1 MRTLI
6 AVPTYQEAGNVA
18 GVIRRI
24 RAVVPE
30 AEILVIDDA
39 SPDGTANI
47 AEAAGQELGHVSVL
61 RRPGKSGLGSAY
73 RDGFA
78 WALERG
84 FEVVV
89 EMDADL
95 SHDPA
100 SLPDL
105 LQAVAK
111 GADLA
116 LGSRYVAGGGIPR
129 WTWHRRALSRWGNR
143 YASWALGLDIADAT
157 SGFRAYRADTLRD
170 IDLASVRAD
179 GYGFQIEM
187 AFLVVRAGGKVV
199 EVPIQFADRTQG
211 NSKMSSR
218 IVVEALGLVT
228 WWGVHER
235 LHQRRLGRRASPG

>member
-1 MRTLI
+1 VGTLI
-6 AVPTYQEAGNVA
+6 AIPTYQEAGNVV

-24 RAVVPE
+24 RNVVPE
-30 AEILVIDDA
+30 ADILVIDDA
-39 SPDGTANI
+39 SPDGTAGI
-47 AEAAGQELGHVSVL
+47 AEATGREVGHVSVL
-61 RRPGKSGLGSAY
+61 RRPAKSGLGSAY

-84 FEVVV
+84 YQIVV

-100 SLPDL
+100 TLPVL
-105 LQAVAK
+105 LQAVAR

-116 LGSRYVAGGGIPR
+116 LGSRYVPGGNIPR
-129 WTWHRRALSRWGNR
+129 WSWHRRALSRWGNR
-143 YASWALGLDIADAT
+143 YASWALGLDVADAT
-157 SGFRAYRADTLRD
+157 SGFRAYRAETLRG
-170 IDLASVRAD
+170 IDLGSVRAD

-211 NSKMSSR
+211 QSKMSSR
-218 IVVEALGLVT
+218 IVIEALALVS
-228 WWGVHER
+228 WWGARER
-235 LHQRRLGRRASPG
+235 LRQRRLGRLAAPR

>member
-6 AVPTYQEAGNVA
+6 AVPTYEEAGNVA
-18 GVIRRI
+18 GVIGRI
-24 RAVVPE
+24 RGAVPE
-30 AEILVIDDA
+30 ADILVIDDA

-47 AEAAGQELGHVSVL
+47 AEATGRELGQVTVL

-84 FEVVV
+84 YEVVV

-100 SLPDL
+100 SLPEL
-105 LQAVAK
+105 LQAVSG

-116 LGSRYVAGGGIPR
+116 LGSRYVPGGGIPR

-143 YASWALGLDIADAT
+143 YASWALGLEIADAT
-157 SGFRAYRADTLRD
+157 SGFRAYRADTLRG
-170 IDLASVRAD
+170 IDLGAVRAD

-187 AFLVVRAGGKVV
+187 AYLVVRAGAKVV
-199 EVPIQFADRTQG
+199 EVPIQFADRTRG

-218 IVVEALGLVT
+218 IVVEALALVS
-228 WWGVHER
+228 WWGIRER
-235 LHQRRLGRRASPG
+235 LHQRRRGRVAAR

>member
-1 MRTLI
+1 VRTLI

-24 RAVVPE
+24 RNVVPE
-30 AEILVIDDA
+30 ADILVIDDA
-39 SPDGTANI
+39 SPDGTAGI
-47 AEAAGQELGHVSVL
+47 AEAVGRELGHVSVL

-78 WALERG
+78 WALERDY
-84 FEVVV
+84 EIVV

-105 LQAVAK
+105 LQAVAR

-116 LGSRYVAGGGIPR
+116 LGSRYVPGGGIPR
-129 WTWHRRALSRWGNR
+129 WSWHRRALSRWGNR
-143 YASWALGLDIADAT
+143 YASWALGLEIADAT
-157 SGFRAYRADTLRD
+157 SGFRAFRAETLRN
-170 IDLASVRAD
+170 IDLRAVRAD

-199 EVPIQFADRTQG
+199 EVPIEFADRTQG
-211 NSKMSSR
+211 QSKMSSR
-218 IVVEALGLVT
+218 IVIEALALVT
-228 WWGVHER
+228 WWGARER
-235 LHQRRLGRRASPG
+235 VRERRRV